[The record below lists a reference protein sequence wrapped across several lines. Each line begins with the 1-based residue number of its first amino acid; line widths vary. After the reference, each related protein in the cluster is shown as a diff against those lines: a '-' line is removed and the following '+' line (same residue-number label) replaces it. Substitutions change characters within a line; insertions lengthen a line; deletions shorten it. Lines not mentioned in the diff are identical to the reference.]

1 MCVCVCVGGRVV
13 FWLSDA
19 LLKILKS
26 HLLWAC
32 EGSEGVARA
41 CQLQLLI
48 DRRENREKLTAVAFF
63 IS

>member
-1 MCVCVCVGGRVV
+1 MFCLRV
-13 FWLSDA
+13 A

-32 EGSEGVARA
+32 GGREAGRA

-48 DRRENREKLTAVAFF
+48 DRREKCAEKAEENELQFF
-63 IS
+63 F